1 MLTSV
6 RSRGAANCHQF
17 CSPSVNLHE
26 TYRSPAD
33 LPRQV
38 PIFPLAGALLLPRAH
53 LPLNIFEPRYLEM
66 IDDAMRGDRI
76 IAMVQPNTTEAI
88 KAQAD
93 AAAKPSFYRTGCA
106 GRITSFSETSDNRF
120 LISLTG
126 ICRVHLGA
134 ELEKPKPYRVCQ
146 ADFEKFASDLEPGT
160 GEAEVDREALLV
172 AFRKFLEANN
182 MQADWD
188 EVEQTST
195 EVLVN
200 SLCVL
205 SPYDAADKQAML
217 EAATLKTRSETL
229 IALTEMVLA
238 SHGPQQRTGGP
249 TLQ

>member
-1 MLTSV
+1 MSARLPGAGNCR
-6 RSRGAANCHQF
+6 RS
-17 CSPSVNLHE
+17 CSPRVNLQE

-76 IAMVQPNTTEAI
+76 IAMVQPNTPEGI
-88 KAQAD
+88 KAQDD
-93 AAAKPSFYRTGCA
+93 AAVKPSIYRTGCA
-106 GRITSFSETSDNRF
+106 GRITSFSETEDNRF

-134 ELEKPKPYRVCQ
+134 ELEKPTPYRVCQ
-146 ADFEKFASDLEPGT
+146 ADFERFADDLSPGS
-160 GEAEVDREALLV
+160 GEDDVDRGALLV
-172 AFRKFLEANN
+172 AFRKFLDANN

-188 EVEQTST
+188 EVKQTST

-217 EAATLKTRSETL
+217 EATTLKARSETL

-238 SHGPQQRTGGP
+238 SHGPSRRTGGP

>member
-1 MLTSV
+1 M
-6 RSRGAANCHQF
+6 
-17 CSPSVNLHE
+17 NLQE
-26 TYRSPAD
+26 TYRTLTD
-33 LPRQV
+33 LPKQV

-76 IAMVQPNTTEAI
+76 IAMVQPNTAEGVQ
-88 KAQAD
+88 AQGDAD
-93 AAAKPSFYRTGCA
+93 VKPSVYRTGCA
-106 GRITSFSETSDNRF
+106 GRITSFSETGDNRF

-126 ICRVHLGA
+126 VCRLRLGA
-134 ELEKPKPYRVCQ
+134 ELEKQTPYRLCK
-146 ADFEKFASDLEPGT
+146 AEFEPFEDDLTPGC
-160 GEAEVDREALLV
+160 GEEDVDREALLA
-172 AFRKFLEANN
+172 AFRKFLDANS

-195 EVLVN
+195 EILVN
-200 SLCVL
+200 TLCVL

-217 EAATLKTRSETL
+217 EAKTLKARCETL

-238 SHGPQQRTGGP
+238 SHGPARRTGGP